1 MTNEEIKAAIKARG
15 YTIKAFAEKMA
26 VAYKTLLQ
34 ALNGQQPLTAT
45 LKNHILLALQA
56 VPVAVDKSTPAGREV
71 YMTFK
76 IQVPGGDVVEEI
88 GGTIGAQGVADRRDA
103 LAGIIRHNIGE
114 LVRMGARVAWSDEER
129 ARLGLPAAGEALPG
143 HLLKGGQVDVA
154 EDLPPDP

>member
-1 MTNEEIKAAIKARG
+1 MG
-15 YTIKAFAEKMA
+15 VPYGTIR
-26 VAYKTLLQ
+26 L
-34 ALNGQQPLTAT
+34 ALSGNRPLTET

>member
-15 YTIKAFAEKMA
+15 YTIKAFAEKMS
-26 VAYKTLLQ
+26 VPYGTLRL
-34 ALNGQQPLTAT
+34 ALSGNRPLTDT

-56 VPVAVDKSTPAGREV
+56 APVISEKGQAAGREV

-103 LAGIIRHNIGE
+103 LAGIIRHNMSE
-114 LVRMGARVAWSDEER
+114 LVRMGASVAWSAEER
-129 ARLGLPAAGEALPG
+129 ARLGLPADGEP
-143 HLLKGGQVDVA
+143 
-154 EDLPPDP
+154 LPPELLQSPVVNMVKEGE

>member
-15 YTIKAFAEKMA
+15 YTIKSFAA
-26 VAYKTLLQ
+26 SLDVAYSTLVQ
-34 ALNGQQPLTAT
+34 ALSGNQPLTAA

-56 VPVAVDKSTPAGREV
+56 APVVSEKGQAAGREV

-103 LAGIIRHNIGE
+103 LAGIIRHNMSE
-114 LVRMGARVAWSDEER
+114 LVRMGARVAWSAEER
-129 ARLGLPAAGEALPG
+129 ARLGLPADGEP
-143 HLLKGGQVDVA
+143 
-154 EDLPPDP
+154 LPPELLQSPPVKVENEGGE

>member
-15 YTIKAFAEKMA
+15 YTIKSFAA
-26 VAYKTLLQ
+26 SLDVAYSTLVQ
-34 ALNGQQPLTAT
+34 ALSGNQPLTAA

-56 VPVAVDKSTPAGREV
+56 APVVSEKGQAAGREV

-103 LAGIIRHNIGE
+103 LAGIIRHNMGE
-114 LVRMGARVAWSDEER
+114 LVRMGARVAWSAEER
-129 ARLGLPAAGEALPG
+129 ARLGLPADGEPLPSE
-143 HLLKGGQVDVA
+143 LLQAPPVMVENEGG
-154 EDLPPDP
+154 E

>member
-15 YTIKAFAEKMA
+15 YTIKAFAEKMS
-26 VAYKTLLQ
+26 VPYGTLRL
-34 ALNGQQPLTAT
+34 ALSGNRPLTDT

-56 VPVAVDKSTPAGREV
+56 APVVSEKVQAAGRDV

-103 LAGIIRHNIGE
+103 LAGIIRHNMGE
-114 LVRMGARVAWSDEER
+114 LVRMGARVAWSAEER
-129 ARLGLPAAGEALPG
+129 ARLGLPADGEALPPDMQRPCG
-143 HLLKGGQVDVA
+143 LEVDGA
-154 EDLPPDP
+154 PE

>member
-15 YTIKAFAEKMA
+15 YTIKSFAA
-26 VAYKTLLQ
+26 SLDVAYSTLVQ
-34 ALNGQQPLTAT
+34 ALSGKQPLTAT

-56 VPVAVDKSTPAGREV
+56 APVAVDKSAPAGREV

-103 LAGIIRHNIGE
+103 LAGIIRHNMGE

-129 ARLGLPAAGEALPG
+129 ARLGLPAAGEALPE
-143 HLLKGGQVDVA
+143 HLLKAGQVDIG
-154 EDLPPDP
+154 EDLPPES